1 MTSGLS
7 VPLPHGSLRFP
18 PTERAVTVILE
29 TARVRLRLL
38 DPERDAEAMLA
49 LVNDPAFIAGINDRG
64 IRTREQ
70 AREHVRE
77 WAQAHQQQHGF
88 AHWALET
95 REASTFMGTLG
106 LLCRET
112 LPVPHIGFALLPAY
126 RGRGYVTEAGRAV
139 LAHAHQVLG
148 LTQVCAIVSPGN
160 ADSIRALEALGL
172 RYESLRVLSPG
183 TEAVAYYT
191 IELGP
196 AGVDS

>member
-1 MTSGLS
+1 M
-7 VPLPHGSLRFP
+7 
-18 PTERAVTVILE
+18 TVILE

-49 LVNDPAFIAGINDRG
+49 LVNDPAFIAGI
-64 IRTREQ
+64 RTREQ

-88 AHWALET
+88 AHWALEM
-95 REASTFMGTLG
+95 RDGSAFMGTLG

-126 RGRGYVTEAGRAV
+126 RGKGYVTEAGRAV
-139 LAHAHQVLG
+139 LEHARQGLG

-160 ADSIRALEALGL
+160 AESIRALEALGL
-172 RYESLRVLSPG
+172 RYDSLRVLSPG

-191 IELGP
+191 IDLRRV
-196 AGVDS
+196 GVDS

>member
-1 MTSGLS
+1 M
-7 VPLPHGSLRFP
+7 
-18 PTERAVTVILE
+18 TVILE

-70 AREHVRE
+70 ARE
-77 WAQAHQQQHGF
+77 WAQAHQQRHGF

-95 REASTFMGTLG
+95 REAGTFMGTLG

-126 RGRGYVTEAGRAV
+126 RGKGYVTEAGRAV
-139 LAHAHQVLG
+139 LEHARQVLG

-160 ADSIRALEALGL
+160 AESIRALEALGL

-191 IELGP
+191 IDLGP
-196 AGVDS
+196 GGVDS